1 MIRVVAGMLFA
12 FLIAFA
18 ITPIVRKISIRVGAI
33 DVPKDDR
40 RMHSKPVPTMG
51 GVAIFVAFAFGVLA
65 FVPLDKTYFAMLAG
79 CLFITLVGML
89 DDIFGLKWWMKLLGQ
104 VGAALVVAMNG
115 ILITGFSENTPG
127 AFTFGQW
134 SLLITVV
141 WIVAITN
148 AVNLIDGLDGLA
160 CGIVGISCVSLMVVF
175 SFYMD
180 PVNQSI
186 MIVIAILAGGCF
198 GFLPYNMNPAKIF
211 MGDTGAMLI
220 GYTFSV
226 ISIQGFFKL
235 NALFTFF
242 IPFLV
247 FALPILDTLFA
258 IIRRLVKKQHIFK
271 ADKKHLHHRL
281 IGWGFNQKQSVLLL
295 YVISAMLGVAAII
308 LAKARESSA
317 TSYLYVWGI
326 VVLIGALAVGL
337 ITINIKAAK
346 TKKLEEDAGSD
357 NGNNKEP

>member
-1 MIRVVAGMLFA
+1 
-12 FLIAFA
+12 
-18 ITPIVRKISIRVGAI
+18 
-33 DVPKDDR
+33 
-40 RMHSKPVPTMG
+40 
-51 GVAIFVAFAFGVLA
+51 
-65 FVPLDKTYFAMLAG
+65 
-79 CLFITLVGML
+79 
-89 DDIFGLKWWMKLLGQ
+89 
-104 VGAALVVAMNG
+104 
-115 ILITGFSENTPG
+115 
-127 AFTFGQW
+127 
-134 SLLITVV
+134 
-141 WIVAITN
+141 
-148 AVNLIDGLDGLA
+148 
-160 CGIVGISCVSLMVVF
+160 
-175 SFYMD
+175 
-180 PVNQSI
+180 
-186 MIVIAILAGGCF
+186 
-198 GFLPYNMNPAKIF
+198 
-211 MGDTGAMLI
+211 MLI